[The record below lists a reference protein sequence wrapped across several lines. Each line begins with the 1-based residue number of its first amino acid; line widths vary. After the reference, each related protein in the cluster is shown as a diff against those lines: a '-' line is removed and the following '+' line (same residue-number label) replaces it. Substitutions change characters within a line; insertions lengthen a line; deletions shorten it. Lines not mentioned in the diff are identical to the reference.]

1 MDLREKKFGVIGAS
15 RGIGSWLVKFLR
27 ENGIQTHYTSKDKDT
42 EFSSNRELVEKSD
55 VVVLAVP
62 IAFME
67 EVMEEVYQHLEGK
80 VLIDVCSVKQ
90 FLIEKYQS
98 LKKLSPVDC
107 SYLSIHPM
115 FSQSIKSLEGQ
126 VFTFT
131 FNDGVEIPFT
141 ESFRKLLTDHMA
153 TIQDIDFIAH
163 DKLMGVIQGLNHFN
177 LFVSAKTL
185 ARFAPNLEMV
195 KNLSSPTYRIFII
208 FLTRYALQNPRL
220 YADIQMYNR
229 YVKKVIELFKDEVD
243 HLIQLIEH
251 KDRQGF
257 ENYVTEMQPFF
268 QGNEGDSAV
277 SDHLIHQLGVY
288 LEKESSDN
296 ASK

>member
-1 MDLREKKFGVIGAS
+1 MKDLKFGVIGGS
-15 RGIGSWLVKFLR
+15 RGIGGWFVKFLK
-27 ENGIQTHYTSKDKDT
+27 ENG
-42 EFSSNRELVEKSD
+42 LD
-55 VVVLAVP
+55 VVYSSKGEGGEFEDNAQLVKSVDVVILAVP

-67 EVMEEVYQHLEGK
+67 EVLEEIFPDLDNK
-80 VLIDVCSVKQ
+80 ILIDVCSVKQ

-98 LKKLSPVDC
+98 LKKEFREIKP

-115 FSQSIKSLEGQ
+115 FSQSINSLEGQ

-131 FNDGVEIPFT
+131 FREHISDDFEQWVRNIFLDKHAVI
-141 ESFRKLLTDHMA
+141 H
-153 TIQDIDFIAH
+153 DIDFIAH

-185 ARFAPNLEMV
+185 ARFAPNLDLV

-229 YVKKVIELFKDEVD
+229 YVKKVIELFKDEVE

-251 KDRQGF
+251 KDRYGF
-257 ENYVTEMQPFF
+257 ESYVKEMQPFF
-268 QGNEGDSAV
+268 ENNRGDSKL
-277 SDHLIHQLGVY
+277 SDHLIHQLGVF
-288 LEKESSDN
+288 LDKEKS
-296 ASK
+296 